1 ANVIATLKG
10 TSNSSEF
17 VMLGCHH
24 DAWGFGS
31 ADPAAGT
38 MCLLEAARCA
48 AEAARVGM
56 RPSRTLRFA
65 AWGAE
70 EFGIIGSTEWCEANE
85 ATLARD
91 ALLYVNLD
99 MAAMGPNPGLSIS
112 PELDTVAREATGIA
126 MASMEPAETV
136 RERMTKVSPDGIRF
150 GSLGGGSDHI
160 AFVCRAGV
168 PSVSIGAGGSPG
180 TSYHSNYDTVA
191 WYRATV
197 GADYASP
204 AMVTR
209 IALAMAGLVAQSDRP
224 TWRVAPVGAACL
236 RHLDGVIA
244 ASPDPAMR
252 AQLERLRPG
261 FQAIVDQGARID
273 AMLDR
278 SASVA
283 NAGELQA
290 GMHAFLQAFIDPAGL
305 DGRPWF
311 RSLIAASDRDDGYA
325 PCMLPLLAE
334 AVRDRDTARV
344 AAAVVR
350 MEAAQR
356 RALKAI
362 DGLQAALG
370 QSVTNP

>member
-1 ANVIATLKG
+1 
-10 TSNSSEF
+10 
-17 VMLGCHH
+17 
-24 DAWGFGS
+24 
-31 ADPAAGT
+31 

-48 AEAARVGM
+48 AEAARVGV
-56 RPSRTLRFA
+56 RPARTLRFA

-85 ATLARD
+85 ASLSRD

-99 MAAMGPNPGLSIS
+99 MAAMGPNPSLAIS
-112 PELDTVAREATGIA
+112 PELDPVARVAAGIA
-126 MASMEPAETV
+126 LASTEPAETV
-136 RERMTKVSPDGIRF
+136 AERMGRASPEGIRF

-209 IALAMAGLVAQSDRP
+209 IALAIAGLVAQSDRP
-224 TWRVAPVGAACL
+224 TWRVAPVAEACL

-244 ASPDPAMR
+244 AARDPSMR
-252 AQLERLRPG
+252 AELERLRPG
-261 FQAIVDQGARID
+261 FQTIAQRGAQVD

-278 SASVA
+278 SMPAARAAEVQL
-283 NAGELQA
+283 GLQ
-290 GMHAFLQAFIDPAGL
+290 AFLQSFMDPAGL

-325 PCMLPLLAE
+325 PCMLPLIAE
-334 AVRDRDTARV
+334 AVRDRDAARV
-344 AAAVVR
+344 AAAVAR
-350 MEAAQR
+350 MEASQR

-362 DGLQAALG
+362 DGLQASLG
-370 QSVTNP
+370 PSSANP